1 MSSNMNK
8 GGKLQ
13 ESGENYLE
21 AILILGEES
30 GFVRSVDVAVKLG
43 VTKPSV
49 CRAVRILAAKGLLTM
64 ESDGAL
70 KLTGK
75 GRETASAVYERH
87 KVLTEFFVKFF
98 GIAPETAETDACRIE
113 HVISGETFDRIK
125 EYVLKNYR

>member
-1 MSSNMNK
+1 MSSNMNN
-8 GGKLQ
+8 GGELQ

-21 AILILGEES
+21 AILRLDEES
-30 GFVRSVDVAVKLG
+30 GFVRSVDVATKLG

-49 CRAVRILAAKGLLTM
+49 CRAIRILAKKGLLTM

-75 GRETASAVYERH
+75 GRKTAGAVYERH

-98 GIAPETAETDACRIE
+98 GISSKTAETDACRIE
-113 HVISGETFDRIK
+113 HVVSEETFERIK